1 MIFEA
6 KHSQNSR
13 SPERAAFRDN
23 GKMQENMLSS
33 HNLKQYKPVFDE
45 NEIDSTLAQHPIF

>member
-45 NEIDSTLAQHPIF
+45 NEIDSTLA